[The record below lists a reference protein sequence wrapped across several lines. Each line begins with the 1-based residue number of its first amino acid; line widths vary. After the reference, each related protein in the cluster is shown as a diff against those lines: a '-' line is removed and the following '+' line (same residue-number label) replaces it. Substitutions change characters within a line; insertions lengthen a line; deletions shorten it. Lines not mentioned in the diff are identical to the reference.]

1 MEEDTLELVEYT
13 KWASPKVAV
22 MKQDK
27 QSVRICR
34 ETVNPVMKLD
44 RYAIQWVEDHVCLDV

>member
-1 MEEDTLELVEYT
+1 MEEDTLELVERT
-13 KWASPKVAV
+13 KWASPKLAV

-44 RYAIQWVEDHVCLDV
+44 